1 MKKGRAL
8 AAASA
13 LLLSI
18 SACGVDVG
26 TVSGS
31 DGTTSDAILSSVPGE
46 ESQTGEESQAPAK
59 DPEEIE
65 AEVDDNLTGLCSFL
79 AQSCG
84 VGGDPVDMAADFSGA
99 VAGVQYRVSYDGSN
113 NVTVELYEY
122 DLDNLNGEA
131 QAVLD
136 SVKANG
142 TFTVIGQEVTDAYL
156 CLLYTSVGPFGV
168 VKRRVDCAAEIR
180 GGVVRDLLALELP
193 LAVEVDRL
201 PGGFRRFI
209 RFPDSRPGSQDG
221 LAVDGARLR
230 QCAAVQRKHA
240 QQERKRQHAG
250 QDSSKPFH

>member
-1 MKKGRAL
+1 MKKVLAL
-8 AAASA
+8 AAAAA

-79 AQSCG
+79 VQTGG
-84 VGGDPVDMAADFSGA
+84 VGGDPVDMAADFIGA
-99 VAGVQYRVSYDGSN
+99 VAGVQYRFSYEGSN

-122 DLDNLNGEA
+122 DLDNLNDEA

-136 SVKANG
+136 SVNANG

-156 CLLYTSVGPFGV
+156 SDSGKYLMIYKDTQTNEQNELHKQEIVEQFQGFKAEYTHMGKEAVVG
-168 VKRRVDCAAEIR
+168 
-180 GGVVRDLLALELP
+180 
-193 LAVEVDRL
+193 
-201 PGGFRRFI
+201 
-209 RFPDSRPGSQDG
+209 
-221 LAVDGARLR
+221 
-230 QCAAVQRKHA
+230 
-240 QQERKRQHAG
+240 
-250 QDSSKPFH
+250 